1 MLQFIGLAMIV
12 YGLWLAA
19 GVVVGMILGTLAE

>member
-1 MLQFIGLAMIV
+1 MLQFIGFVMIV

-19 GVVVGMILGTLAE
+19 GVVAGLILGTLAE